1 MAKIDEL
8 FRMMIEHGASDL
20 HLIAGQVPAFRI
32 HGELERLPGNAIL
45 DNQGLH
51 DLLYEI
57 TPALKKDVFESTGDV
72 DFGYEIPG
80 VARFRSNFFNHKH
93 GIGAV
98 FRKIPTTILSAED
111 LALPPVLTR
120 AAMLRKGLVLVTG
133 PTGSGKS
140 TTLAAMV
147 DYANRHRKDH
157 ILTVEDP
164 IEFVHQSKNCI
175 VNHREVGLHTVTFGS
190 ALRGALREDPDIIL
204 VGEMRDLETIALAVE
219 AAATGHLVFGTLH
232 TENAAKTVDRI
243 IEVFPAS
250 EQPQIRN
257 TLSTALRVIVAQ
269 NLFSGSIKRG
279 AVRPWKFWSAR
290 RPSAISYET
299 PKPFRSRHRC
309 KPGKISACRR
319 WMTRSRISSPR
330 NGSHQKKPMKRRSIR
345 IALRNSSRPRRTH
358 SSNPT

>member
-1 MAKIDEL
+1 MPKIDEL

-20 HLIAGQVPAFRI
+20 HLIAGQAPAFRI

-45 DNQGLH
+45 DNQALH

-57 TPALKKDVFESTGDV
+57 TPGPKKEVFESTGDV

-98 FRKIPTTILSAED
+98 FRKIPTTIVSAED

-175 VNHREVGLHTVTFGS
+175 VNHREVGLHTITFGS
-190 ALRGALREDPDIIL
+190 ALRGA
-204 VGEMRDLETIALAVE
+204 
-219 AAATGHLVFGTLH
+219 
-232 TENAAKTVDRI
+232 
-243 IEVFPAS
+243 
-250 EQPQIRN
+250 QIGR
-257 TLSTALRVIVAQ
+257 AHV
-269 NLFSGSIKRG
+269 
-279 AVRPWKFWSAR
+279 
-290 RPSAISYET
+290 
-299 PKPFRSRHRC
+299 
-309 KPGKISACRR
+309 
-319 WMTRSRISSPR
+319 
-330 NGSHQKKPMKRRSIR
+330 
-345 IALRNSSRPRRTH
+345 
-358 SSNPT
+358 